1 MDTGKLGPRE
11 KLQIKQFF
19 ENHDA
24 RTYVRNFVAA
34 GFSDEPGVK
43 RKPKISAAD
52 ASKSETTVKIETPIV
67 SEPSLLIE
75 IKKGA
80 AFDEF
85 HRSAVKSTMLLT
97 INIFGKSYAFDGIK
111 AEQCPKIG
119 KTIISPLPGKLETLI
134 SRSTPLFICA
144 STTAP
149 DISFVGLGYYDWRKV
164 ITEGTTKT
172 SIELL
177 GLQNEIVGVIHINLK
192 IVGCEETTNFNQFK
206 ELYDLQVRQETL
218 DKVENERQFAVSL
231 KIWWRDLQNLI
242 NDKSLTIA
250 ANELGSNSATVFDS
264 ITPFYTRSLIT
275 PGHCLRFAYLMTPI
289 IAPTNVATL
298 PNWAVVASRCGGE
311 REKLNLLVSLL
322 RGFGFRAFV
331 VVAEQKSF
339 AVAYAATITYF
350 DVTNGKFSSAIPS
363 KVQTVKYMYNESS
376 LYVNLNP
383 QDDASK
389 LEWDIDNPLRWK
401 LLEYPT
407 KGKAKNTPAIIE
419 TSDEEI
425 DEESIELRV
434 KSIIEQH
441 RNSIGL
447 FTRWNSELPP
457 VMLPIVDSY
466 EREKITG
473 QALGIHQMAS
483 EAIRMSIK
491 KFHAVRVALA
501 VTNTTQPNAIF
512 KSLLRTKKGMEILG
526 AKDDDA
532 SFVLIIRTTKY
543 PNGLVATWS
552 LLAID
557 SVSSLAE
564 Q

>member
-1 MDTGKLGPRE
+1 
-11 KLQIKQFF
+11 
-19 ENHDA
+19 
-24 RTYVRNFVAA
+24 VRNFVAA
-34 GFSDEPGVK
+34 GFSDDPGVK
-43 RKPKISAAD
+43 QRPKISPQAT
-52 ASKSETTVKIETPIV
+52 SKSDAAIQIETPIV
-67 SEPSLLIE
+67 TEPSLLIE

-97 INIFGKSYAFDGIK
+97 INIFNKSYAFDGIK
-111 AEQCPKIG
+111 AEQCPSISQ
-119 KTIISPLPGKLETLI
+119 TIISPLPDNLESLI
-134 SRSTPLFICA
+134 SRSAPLSICA

-149 DISFVGLGYYDWRKV
+149 DISFVGLGYFDWRKV
-164 ITEGTTKT
+164 ISEGSMKA
-172 SIELL
+172 SVELL
-177 GLQNEIVGVIHINLK
+177 GLQNEIVGVIHMIMK
-192 IVGCEETTNFNQFK
+192 IIGCEENTNFAPYK
-206 ELYDLQVRQETL
+206 ELYELQVRQETL
-218 DKVENERQFAVSL
+218 ERVENERQFAVNL
-231 KIWWRDLQNLI
+231 KVWWRDLQNLI

-250 ANELGSNSATVFDS
+250 SNELGTNSATVFDS
-264 ITPFYTRSLIT
+264 ITPFYKRILIT
-275 PGHCLRFAYLMTPI
+275 PGHWLRVAYVMTPI

-298 PNWAVVASRCGGE
+298 PNWAVIASKCAGE

-331 VVAEQKSF
+331 VVAEPKSF
-339 AVAYAATITYF
+339 AVAYGATIIYF

-363 KVQTVKYMYNESS
+363 KVQTVKYMYNENS
-376 LYVNLNP
+376 LFVNLNP

-401 LLEYPT
+401 LFEYPT
-407 KGKAKNTPAIIE
+407 KGKSNNTPVIIE
-419 TSDEEI
+419 TSNEEI
-425 DEESIELRV
+425 DEESIELKV
-434 KSIIEQH
+434 KAIIEQH
-441 RNSIGL
+441 RISVGL
-447 FTRWNSELPP
+447 HTKWNSELPP

-473 QALGIHQMAS
+473 QTLGIHQMAS
-483 EAIRMSIK
+483 EAIRMTIK

-501 VTNTTQPNAIF
+501 VTNTIQPAAIF

-532 SFVLIIRTTKY
+532 SFVLLIRTTKY

-557 SVSSLAE
+557 SVSPLAE